1 MTHISKTLVFFGNE
15 RLVSGL
21 ASTDAPI
28 LRALIADGY
37 TIAAVVSH
45 HSDSQSRNNRE
56 LEVAV
61 VAREHNI
68 PVLLPDDPAD
78 ISEQLRTIN
87 ADTAVLVAYGRII
100 PQNIIDI
107 FPNGIINIHPSLL
120 PVYRGSTP
128 VESAIENGDTES
140 GVSIMKLTSTMDAG
154 PIYAQSKIVLNGTET
169 KFDLYSKLIPTSVAL
184 LLSTLP
190 SIIDGSLQP
199 QPQNESKVTYSKLL
213 SKSDSLLDTANYSA
227 QQCERLVRAHL
238 GFPKTKTTALGHD
251 IIITKAHVVSE
262 AKTAL
267 DLKCS
272 DDMYLSIDKLVA
284 PSGRTMNAT
293 AFLNGYTAG

>member
-1 MTHISKTLVFFGNE
+1 MTHTSKTLIFFGNE

-21 ASTDAPI
+21 PSTDAPI
-28 LRALIADGY
+28 LRALVAEGY
-37 TIAAVVSH
+37 KIAAVVSH

-68 PVLLPDDPAD
+68 PVLLPDNPAD
-78 ISEQLRTIN
+78 ISEQLQAMN
-87 ADTAVLVAYGRII
+87 ADAAVLVAYGRII
-100 PQNIIDI
+100 PQAIIDI